1 MPHTHLRAVIVED
14 EYDLRL
20 LYKLKLENEGFAV
33 ATANDGQ
40 EGLEVI
46 QKFKPDII
54 LLDLMMPVMDGAE
67 MLARLRAEE
76 WGSDM
81 RVIILT
87 NISKDEA
94 PQALRLLH
102 VDRYVVKAHFT
113 PAQVV
118 GIVREVLGE
127 KA

>member
-1 MPHTHLRAVIVED
+1 MTNTPHRAVIVED
-14 EYDLRL
+14 DYDLQL
-20 LYKLKLENEGFAV
+20 LYKLKLENEGFTV
-33 ATANDGQ
+33 ATANDGEQ
-40 EGLEVI
+40 GLAVI
-46 QKFKPDII
+46 EKFKPNIV

-127 KA
+127 KH